1 MAHQKEIGVR
11 IPQIR
16 DPLAAIRL
24 FYSKTELSTGD
35 IRELFAAGKGKRI
48 SGERALKLKKLA
60 REAMHEKGIPSY
72 DATKC
77 NTDVAYEV
85 WGINIAD
92 LERRYAKLQK
102 YGGCTAV
109 AEEAVS

>member
-1 MAHQKEIGVR
+1 MTHQKEISVR

-35 IRELFAAGKGKRI
+35 IRELFAAGKGNRI
-48 SGERALKLKKLA
+48 GGERAAKLKKLVRDEMNA
-60 REAMHEKGIPSY
+60 RGVQSY

-92 LERRYAKLQK
+92 LERRYAKLQQYK
-102 YGGCTAV
+102 
-109 AEEAVS
+109 